1 MCHLL
6 VKTNRHCRTLT
17 SDGIGQ
23 EGVGN
28 SYQPA
33 IIILV
38 LPVILGNRLYLHL
51 NNKTDSAFRMYP
63 YTVLTKFIKTFI
75 AMRLWSP
82 KTKS

>member
-1 MCHLL
+1 M
-6 VKTNRHCRTLT
+6 VEINRHCRTLT

-38 LPVILGNRLYLHL
+38 LPVVLCNRLNLHL
-51 NNKTDSAFRMYP
+51 NNKTDSAFRIRG
-63 YTVLTKFIKTFI
+63 VKILQIFDSITFSI
-75 AMRLWSP
+75 LRSRFG
-82 KTKS
+82 